1 MSLKQKP
8 ATRFSNV
15 HSAMPF
21 DRLVACGVSEQRNRF
36 GVVARPA
43 GGRGR
48 RGGVKAAFSRHR
60 PTRCLLA
67 AGGLACTLVVGCQ
80 SERSIA
86 PGPAA
91 SSPRAQTAV
100 VTSVEGEAQVAIPP
114 PRPAAAADS
123 APGASWQSLFDG
135 QTLRGWEITK
145 FAGHGEVSVRD
156 GNLLLE
162 MGVALTGVRYTNAVP
177 RVNYEVALEAVKLMG
192 NDFFCGLTFPVGE
205 SACTFI
211 VGGWGGGVVG
221 ISSINGSDA
230 SENETTRYMEFKKN
244 HWYAIRLRVTERKI
258 ECWID
263 DQPVVDLD
271 YTGQRLG
278 LRAGEI
284 ELSAPFGIATWQTT
298 AALRNIRLRKW

>member
-1 MSLKQKP
+1 M
-8 ATRFSNV
+8 
-15 HSAMPF
+15 
-21 DRLVACGVSEQRNRF
+21 LVAS
-36 GVVARPA
+36 
-43 GGRGR
+43 
-48 RGGVKAAFSRHR
+48 
-60 PTRCLLA
+60 CLAWTLA
-67 AGGLACTLVVGCQ
+67 VGCQ
-80 SERSIA
+80 SQRPGALTAAAPPPRS
-86 PGPAA
+86 
-91 SSPRAQTAV
+91 QTAA
-100 VTSVEGEAQVAIPP
+100 VTAVEGDAQVAIPP
-114 PRPAAAADS
+114 PPPPVPRDS
-123 APGASWQSLFDG
+123 AAGAPWQSLFDG
-135 QTLRGWEITK
+135 RSLRGWEVTR
-145 FAGHGEVSVRD
+145 FAGHGEVSVRE

-177 RVNYEVALEAVKLMG
+177 KVDYEVALEAVKLMG
-192 NDFFCGLTFPVGE
+192 NDFFCGLTFPVGD

-221 ISSINGSDA
+221 LSSINGSDA

-244 HWYAIRLRVTERKI
+244 HWYAIRVRVTERKI

-298 AALRNIRLRKW
+298 AALRNIRLRKL